1 MMGTTEMNDLTVYIS
16 LGSQTYLGINEKNE
30 LVLFTTKDNVI
41 QDYVSMGKFT
51 KARAEEIK
59 GYIEQLSIH
68 AIKGVIS

>member
-1 MMGTTEMNDLTVYIS
+1 MNDLTIYIT
-16 LGSQTYLGINEKNE
+16 LGNKTYLGINKKDE

-41 QDYVSMGKFT
+41 QDYVPMGKFT

-68 AIKGVIS
+68 AI